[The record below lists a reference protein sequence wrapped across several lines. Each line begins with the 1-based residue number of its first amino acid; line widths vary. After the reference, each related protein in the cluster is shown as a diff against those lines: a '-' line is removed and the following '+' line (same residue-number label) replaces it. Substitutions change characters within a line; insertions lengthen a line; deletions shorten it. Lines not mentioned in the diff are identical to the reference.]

1 MADLEPWSWSR
12 LNKIIKIYR
21 LRGLEGW
28 VGEVRGLC
36 HPFKRLKG
44 SEVRRKVMAE
54 FKHKGL
60 KRLV

>member
-28 VGEVRGLC
+28 VGEVRGEGGGTL
-36 HPFKRLKG
+36 PSL
-44 SEVRRKVMAE
+44 
-54 FKHKGL
+54 
-60 KRLV
+60 